1 MSFSPSTY
9 QDDGNAIAVS
19 CRTDLIDFNS
29 NQKKFMSSLIVVG
42 DKYTSTNNVTVFKYD
57 DNYNTVN
64 FLGIVDMSSL
74 RPIINRCGSFSQKGA
89 HSNP

>member
-64 FLGIVDMSSL
+64 FLGIVDMSS
-74 RPIINRCGSFSQKGA
+74 FSGQLSIDVALFAEGA